1 MYLLVDN
8 YDSFTY
14 NIYALFIENGCD
26 VEVVKNSEPVR
37 DRKFQGIILSPGPS
51 TPENS
56 GATLDYMEKYFG
68 KIPFFGV
75 CLGMQALCFY
85 MGYKIRQAKT
95 IRHGKKE
102 YIIRENNS
110 ILLGGLPKRF
120 ISVRYHSLAVEC
132 DRNLVTSYAAYDG
145 EYMSIEDKERYVFG
159 VQFHPESYMSH
170 FGFNIVKNY
179 ITFCEGIK

>member
-26 VEVVKNSEPVR
+26 VEVVKNSEPVKNKR
-37 DRKFQGIILSPGPS
+37 YKGIILSPGPS

-56 GATLDYMEKYFG
+56 GTTLDYLEKYFG

-75 CLGMQALCFY
+75 CLGMQALGFY

-102 YIIRENNS
+102 YIIKQSNS
-110 ILLGGLPKRF
+110 ILLNGLPERF

-132 DRNLVTSYAAYDG
+132 DSKLVTSHAAYDG
-145 EYMSIEDKERYVFG
+145 EYMSIEDKDRYVFG

-170 FGFNIVKNY
+170 YGLDIVKNY
-179 ITFCEGIK
+179 TTFCEGVK